1 MIYLFVSFL
10 LDILISNVS
19 LTTFSNLNYIFPN
32 ILVVSFPIS
41 FILIKNKKLYFFL
54 IIILGLIYD
63 TLYSDI
69 FFINTYFFVLYSLS
83 LYVFYK
89 NRKVTVLNIIL
100 TSVFCFILYDLFIF
114 FLLILLKISNFKIDD
129 LYYKLL
135 HSFILNYT
143 YILISIL
150 ILKSRI
156 FSYKKSKI
164 R

>member
-1 MIYLFVSFL
+1 MIYLIVSFV
-10 LDILISNVS
+10 LDILISNMS
-19 LTTFSNLNYIFPN
+19 ITTFGNLNYIFPN
-32 ILVVSFPIS
+32 ILVASFPIC

-54 IIILGLIYD
+54 VILLGLIYD

-69 FFINTYFFVLYSLS
+69 FFINAYFFILYSLF

-89 NRKVTVLNIIL
+89 NRKVTVLNIVL

-114 FLLILLKISNFKIDD
+114 FLLILLEISNFKIND
-129 LYYKLL
+129 LYYKIL
-135 HSFILNYT
+135 HSFIINFI

-156 FSYKKSKI
+156 FSYKKSK
-164 R
+164 RR

>member
-10 LDILISNVS
+10 LDILISNMS
-19 LTTFSNLNYIFPN
+19 ITTFGNLNYIFPN
-32 ILVVSFPIS
+32 ILVASFPIS
-41 FILIKNKKLYFFL
+41 FILIKNKKLYFFFVVL
-54 IIILGLIYD
+54 IGLIYD

-69 FFINTYFFVLYSLS
+69 FFINTYYFILYSLF

-114 FLLILLKISNFKIDD
+114 FLLVLLKISNFKIND
-129 LYYKLL
+129 LYYKII
-135 HSFILNYT
+135 HSFIINYT
-143 YILISIL
+143 YILVSIL

-156 FSYKKSKI
+156 FSYKKSK
-164 R
+164 RR